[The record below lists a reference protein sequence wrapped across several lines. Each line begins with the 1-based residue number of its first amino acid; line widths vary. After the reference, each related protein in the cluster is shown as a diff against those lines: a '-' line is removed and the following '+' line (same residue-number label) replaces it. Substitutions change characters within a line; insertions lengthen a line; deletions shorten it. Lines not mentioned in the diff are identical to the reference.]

1 MKIKHDDKI
10 WTIWE
15 VTSDQVV
22 RKSLTKE
29 MTFKLKP
36 REFPGGP
43 VAKTPCSRC
52 RGPGFDPWLGN

>member
-1 MKIKHDDKI
+1 MKIKHDNKI
-10 WTIWE
+10 WTVWE

-22 RKSLTKE
+22 RESFTKE

-43 VAKTPCSRC
+43 VVKTLCS
-52 RGPGFDPWLGN
+52 